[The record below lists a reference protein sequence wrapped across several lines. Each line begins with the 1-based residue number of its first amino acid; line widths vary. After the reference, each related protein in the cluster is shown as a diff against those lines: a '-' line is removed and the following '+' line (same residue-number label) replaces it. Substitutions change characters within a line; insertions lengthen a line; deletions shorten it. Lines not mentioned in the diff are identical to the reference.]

1 MLIESLIGY
10 LAPKVTQYLFEHLA
24 EWAEPV
30 AKGVGCK
37 VLNFAGEKYAA
48 QREDVVQWVRNIV
61 PGERFDDLAV
71 RVVDQLIVFGMQEI
85 AEFIECEIKL
95 HGLNAADAL
104 ERASE
109 SGNIP
114 AVFERIS
121 SKVKSNTKQLYPRHN
136 FQ

>member
-1 MLIESLIGY
+1 MVIESLIGY

-37 VLNFAGEKYAA
+37 VLNFAGEKYAE
-48 QREDVVQWVRNIV
+48 QRADIERWVRNIV

-71 RVVDQLIVFGMQEI
+71 KIIDQLIIFGMQEI

-95 HGLNAADAL
+95 HGLNGVGAL
-104 ERASE
+104 ERAAE
-109 SGNIP
+109 SAQIP
-114 AVFERIS
+114 AVFERLSQKIMF
-121 SKVKSNTKQLYPRHN
+121 NTKSFRETLR
-136 FQ
+136 

>member
-1 MLIESLIGY
+1 MVIESLIGY

-48 QREDVVQWVRNIV
+48 QRHEIERWVRNIV
-61 PGERFDDLAV
+61 PGERFDDAAV
-71 RVVDQLIVFGMQEI
+71 RIVDQLIVFGMQEI

-95 HGLNAADAL
+95 HGLNGVDAL
-104 ERASE
+104 QRAAE
-109 SGNIP
+109 SAQIP
-114 AVFERIS
+114 AVFERLSQKIMFDT
-121 SKVKSNTKQLYPRHN
+121 KSFREALR
-136 FQ
+136 

>member
-1 MLIESLIGY
+1 MVIESLIGY

-48 QREDVVQWVRNIV
+48 QRHEIEQWVRNIV
-61 PGERFDDLAV
+61 PGERFDDAAV
-71 RVVDQLIVFGMQEI
+71 RIVDQLIVFGMQEI

-95 HGLNAADAL
+95 HGLNGVDAL
-104 ERASE
+104 ERAAE
-109 SGNIP
+109 SAQIP
-114 AVFERIS
+114 AVFERLSQKIMFDT
-121 SKVKSNTKQLYPRHN
+121 KSFRESLR
-136 FQ
+136 